1 VLSHGSSEP
10 VTPEAW
16 QPAWA
21 AEFRAFLDETRA
33 AMNAAREGHWI
44 ADTEEVVRD
53 AGERLRQ
60 RALERLLQLRV
71 QAGEGAFS
79 PSGPAGG
86 LGGQGAAAGGAPDG
100 GGTRAGSPPRV
111 VEAGRRD
118 PSAGRCVAQR
128 RRAAD

>member
-1 VLSHGSSEP
+1 MSDGSNEP

-16 QPAWA
+16 EQALA
-21 AEFRAFLDETRA
+21 AELAAFMQETRA

-60 RALERLLQLRV
+60 RALEKLLQLRL

-79 PSGPAGG
+79 PSGPAGRVA
-86 LGGQGAAAGGAPDG
+86 GQGAAGGGAPDG
-100 GGTRAGSPPRV
+100 GGPRAGSPACV
-111 VEAGRRD
+111 VEERRRD
-118 PSAGRCVAQR
+118 PGAGG
-128 RRAAD
+128 